1 MPLVPIVFHITIYCS
16 ILLTWRYTVIYIE
29 FRINWLFATFFV
41 PSSKEKFNSF
51 FSDHPT
57 VLCTNSL
64 TYSILSIN
72 LNEILSE
79 LCYPYGLENIA
90 QQNADIW
97 ISVSTVV
104 SFHKDTTYLKTL

>member
-1 MPLVPIVFHITIYCS
+1 MHLSYLSNVFHITTYCS
-16 ILLTWRYTVIYIE
+16 ILLTWRYTVTY
-29 FRINWLFATFFV
+29 RISRQLAIRDFV

-57 VLCTNSL
+57 VLCTSSL

-79 LCYPYGLENIA
+79 LCCPYGLETKRIA
-90 QQNADIW
+90 QQN
-97 ISVSTVV
+97 VQ
-104 SFHKDTTYLKTL
+104 TYVFS